1 MTDFERNTR
10 LERRV
15 RELQSAVVA
24 IIEHLEI
31 EEQVAGTEQSWSDKR
46 RFKVDVPRERLIEL
60 YGVPRV
66 ARCATEEAEPPV

>member
-66 ARCATEEAEPPV
+66 PSCATEEADPPV